1 MLWAYHESDDKFTTQ
16 HSNRNPVRINFFTVC
31 TKRKGESRE
40 EGGERGR
47 GEEGEE
53 GRTKVRGEGEEEEVV
68 VVTLCREQPRRPQ
81 TTN

>member
-40 EGGERGR
+40 EGGERR
-47 GEEGEE
+47 EE
-53 GRTKVRGEGEEEEVV
+53 GRTKERGEEEEVV
-68 VVTLCREQPRRPQ
+68 VVTLCREQPRRPR